1 MTFNHPNPYLYT
13 LFFKYYAHRK
23 QYDTKSWFAWFMLDA
38 GRPIR
43 FSRTI
48 PRNTVGQTRSTELDV
63 RKKNI
68 FLRVGCTEQQHQG
81 CFSRTGHPRRTA
93 PRRRRTPAPCYAI
106 ARENSSE
113 MSSQSNSKKPSSQ
126 NQTTSSQKKPVLFT
140 PDGKLVE
147 RAPLGAVVTDAVRRW
162 YAETE
167 KEAQRGD
174 VKAMALLGQML
185 MEGYGCE
192 VDMERGKQLA
202 EKARRRGYRMHRVY
216 CEI

>member
-1 MTFNHPNPYLYT
+1 
-13 LFFKYYAHRK
+13 
-23 QYDTKSWFAWFMLDA
+23 
-38 GRPIR
+38 
-43 FSRTI
+43 
-48 PRNTVGQTRSTELDV
+48 
-63 RKKNI
+63 
-68 FLRVGCTEQQHQG
+68 
-81 CFSRTGHPRRTA
+81 
-93 PRRRRTPAPCYAI
+93 
-106 ARENSSE
+106 
-113 MSSQSNSKKPSSQ
+113 MSGQSNNNKSSTQ
-126 NQTTSSQKKPVLFT
+126 NQTESKAKPVLFT